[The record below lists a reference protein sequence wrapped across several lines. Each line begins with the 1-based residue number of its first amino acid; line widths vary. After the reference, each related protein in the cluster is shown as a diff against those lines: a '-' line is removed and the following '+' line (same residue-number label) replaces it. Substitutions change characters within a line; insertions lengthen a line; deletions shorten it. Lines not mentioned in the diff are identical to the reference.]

1 MRKIIKIGLVGMLI
15 GALAACSTGPTAG
28 DTPTKS
34 DSKTAAPITMTDVT
48 VGIVPFSPNA
58 ILFHAM
64 DSGIFEKHGLKVT
77 TQPAASPIEVSAAM
91 VSGTQQFGFITTP
104 VLVNAA
110 IAGTSLKCVSPI
122 DGELSS
128 ERDASALVASK
139 ESGITT
145 LAGFAGKKFAV
156 VQLGSINRL
165 GAQKLFDDAGVK
177 NVEYVAIPFPQMPQ
191 ALADGR
197 VAGAVITSPFSG
209 TAIAA
214 GAKVIAHPSSDTWP
228 NGTIYCY
235 AGTGDYLNKNPKV
248 AKAFQDAMKES
259 ILYTKDHEAEVL
271 KTLVEHLKLTPEVAA
286 KQVIPS
292 NYVPELNVKSID
304 AIQAEMK
311 RQDWIKSTVDVNAL
325 VWTAK

>member
-1 MRKIIKIGLVGMLI
+1 MRRMMKLGMAAI
-15 GALAACSTGPTAG
+15 VVGALAGCSAGPAG
-28 DTPTKS
+28 EGAGSAS
-34 DSKTAAPITMTDVT
+34 DAPAELTEVS
-48 VGIVPFSPNA
+48 VSIVPFSPDA
-58 ILFHAM
+58 VLFYAM
-64 DSGIFEKHGLKVT
+64 ENGIFEKHGLKVT
-77 TQPAASPIEVSAAM
+77 TQNAASPIEVSAAL

-122 DGELSS
+122 DGQISS

-145 LAGFAGKKFAV
+145 LEGFAGKKFAV

-177 NVEYVAIPFPQMPQ
+177 DVEYVAIPFPQMPQ

-197 VAGAVITSPFSG
+197 VSGAVITSPFSG

-235 AGTGDYLNKNPKV
+235 AGTGDYLDKNPKV

-292 NYVPELNVKSID
+292 NYIPELNIKSID
-304 AIQAEMK
+304 SIQAEMK
-311 RQDWIKSTVDVNAL
+311 RQDWIKSTVDVDDL

>member
-1 MRKIIKIGLVGMLI
+1 MRKIIKVGLVGLLV
-15 GALAACSTGPTAG
+15 GTLAACSTGPTAN
-28 DTPTKS
+28 DKAPAS
-34 DSKTAAPITMTDVT
+34 DAPVTMTDVT

-145 LAGFAGKKFAV
+145 LDGFAGKKFAV

-197 VAGAVITSPFSG
+197 VSGAVITSPFSG

-235 AGTGDYLNKNPKV
+235 AATAQYLDKNPKV

-271 KTLVEHLKLTPEVAA
+271 GSLVEHLKLTPEVAA

-292 NYVPELNVKSID
+292 NYVPELNIKSID
-304 AIQAEMK
+304 SIQAEMK
-311 RQDWIKSTVDVNAL
+311 RQDWIKTTVNVNDL

>member
-1 MRKIIKIGLVGMLI
+1 MRTLVKLGLVGLLV
-15 GALAACSTGPTAG
+15 GAMAGCTSAPASNSTDAG
-28 DTPTKS
+28 SSGSAKL
-34 DSKTAAPITMTDVT
+34 TDVT

-64 DSGIFEKHGLKVT
+64 DGGIFKKHGLNVT

-91 VSGTQQFGFITTP
+91 LSGTQQFGFITTP
-104 VLVNAA
+104 VLINAA

-128 ERDASALVASK
+128 DRDASALVASK
-139 ESGITT
+139 KSGITS
-145 LAGFAGKKFAV
+145 LEGFAGKKFAV

-177 NVEYVAIPFPQMPQ
+177 DVKYVAIPFPQMPQ

-197 VAGAVITSPFSG
+197 VDGAVITSPFSG

-214 GAKVIAHPSSDTWP
+214 GAKVLAHPSSDTWP

-235 AGTGDYLNKNPKV
+235 AATAQYLQKNAKV
-248 AKAFQDAMKES
+248 AAAFQAAMKES
-259 ILYTKDHEAEVL
+259 ILYTKDHEQEVL
-271 KTLVEHLKLTPEVAA
+271 KTLVEHLKLTPEVAS
-286 KQVIPS
+286 KQIIPS
-292 NYVPELNVKSID
+292 NYVPEINDKSIG
-304 AIQAEMK
+304 AIQDEMK
-311 RQDWIKSTVDVNAL
+311 KQDWIKKTVPVEEL
-325 VWTAK
+325 VWNGK

>member
-1 MRKIIKIGLVGMLI
+1 MRKIIKLGLVGVLV
-15 GALAACSTGPTAG
+15 GALAACSTGPTTG
-28 DTPTKS
+28 DT
-34 DSKTAAPITMTDVT
+34 DSKTKEPATITDVT

-58 ILFHAM
+58 ILFYAM

-122 DGELSS
+122 DGQISS

-145 LAGFAGKKFAV
+145 LEGFAGKKFAV

-177 NVEYVAIPFPQMPQ
+177 DVEYVAIPFPQMPQ

-197 VAGAVITSPFSG
+197 VSGAVITSPFSG

-292 NYVPELNVKSID
+292 NYIPELNIKSID
-304 AIQAEMK
+304 SIQAEMK
-311 RQDWIKSTVDVNAL
+311 RQDWIKSTVDVDDL

>member
-1 MRKIIKIGLVGMLI
+1 MRKIIKLGLVGVLV
-15 GALAACSTGPTAG
+15 GALAACSTGPTTG
-28 DTPTKS
+28 DT
-34 DSKTAAPITMTDVT
+34 DSKTKEPVTSTDVT

-58 ILFHAM
+58 ILFYAM

-122 DGELSS
+122 DGQISS

-177 NVEYVAIPFPQMPQ
+177 DVEYVAIPFPQMPQ

-197 VAGAVITSPFSG
+197 VSGAVITSPFSG

-292 NYVPELNVKSID
+292 NYIPELNIKSID
-304 AIQAEMK
+304 SIQAEMK
-311 RQDWIKSTVDVNAL
+311 RQDWIKSTVDVDDL

>member
-1 MRKIIKIGLVGMLI
+1 
-15 GALAACSTGPTAG
+15 
-28 DTPTKS
+28 
-34 DSKTAAPITMTDVT
+34 
-48 VGIVPFSPNA
+48 
-58 ILFHAM
+58 M

-122 DGELSS
+122 DGQISS

-177 NVEYVAIPFPQMPQ
+177 DVEYVAIPFPQMPQ

-197 VAGAVITSPFSG
+197 VSGAVITSPFSG

-292 NYVPELNVKSID
+292 NYIPELNIKSID
-304 AIQAEMK
+304 SIQAEMK
-311 RQDWIKSTVDVNAL
+311 RQDWIKSTVDVDDL